1 MTSRPIPSELV
12 VRLATA
18 AVGLPLLFAVVW
30 AGGYWLAAVAA
41 VAALIA
47 LSELTMLID
56 VSSGRQPL
64 RYGSIVWGAA
74 LVIVAAVDGRAVM
87 LTLAFGASS
96 ALAAAIAVRRS
107 RAAVRDWALTAAGPL
122 YIGLPLAAVVLM
134 RNGEGGIEWVALA
147 FLATFATD
155 TSAYAVGRL
164 VGRRRMAPSI
174 SPGKTWEGAA
184 GGLLGGIGATIGL
197 VAALDGIATAYLA
210 AAALGVVIGVAA
222 QAGDLLESKLK
233 RLAGVK
239 DSGKLIPG
247 HGGLLDRL
255 DSLVAVFP
263 TVYFASRFWPEG

>member
-1 MTSRPIPSELV
+1 MTSRPMPPELV

-30 AGGYWLAAVAA
+30 VGGYWLAAVAA
-41 VAALIA
+41 AAALIA
-47 LSELTMLID
+47 LSEFMTLID
-56 VSSGRQPL
+56 ASGRQPL
-64 RYGSIVWGAA
+64 RYGGIAWGAA

-197 VAALDGIATAYLA
+197 VAVLDGIATAYPE

-263 TVYFASRFWPEG
+263 VVYFAARFWPEG